1 MLGRWKNRSVL
12 SPALDDSSMDVLVN
26 LQVYKKHAL
35 SPNPYFYLY
44 IIQLFSIIF
53 DINFKYVDN
62 TEHVVEIIGIF
73 LILTCG
79 LEFESSSPENA
90 AILCGSSI
98 ILMVIGARI
107 RISLG
112 VV

>member
-44 IIQLFSIIF
+44 IILLFSIII
-53 DINFKYVDN
+53 DINFKYV
-62 TEHVVEIIGIF
+62 V
-73 LILTCG
+73 LL
-79 LEFESSSPENA
+79 S
-90 AILCGSSI
+90 AILCGRA
-98 ILMVIGARI
+98 LL
-107 RISLG
+107 SL
-112 VV
+112 